1 MYLELLSYEKDHLP
15 KGWKPYY
22 IYNIIENHHEIGR
35 IVLREGTCQERYFDG
50 HIGYTIEE
58 EYRGHHYSREA
69 CLLLFD
75 KAKEIGLTQLIIT
88 CSPENI
94 ASRRIIE
101 SLPSEFIEEKEIPT
115 SLRKDFDDNER
126 VKRIYQITL

>member
-22 IYNIIENHHEIGR
+22 IYNIIENRHEIGR

>member
-1 MYLELLSYEKDHLP
+1 MYLELLSYEKDHLQ

-22 IYNIIENHHEIGR
+22 IYNIIENHHEVGR

-69 CLLLFD
+69 CILLFD
-75 KAKEIGLTQLIIT
+75 IAKEKGMTQLMIT

-101 SLPSEFIEEKEIPT
+101 SLPSQFIEEKEIPAA
-115 SLRKDFDDNER
+115 LRKDFDDNER

>member
-101 SLPSEFIEEKEIPT
+101 SLSSEFIEEKEIPT

>member
-22 IYNIIENHHEIGR
+22 IYNIIENHHEVGR

-69 CLLLFD
+69 CILLFD
-75 KAKEIGLTQLIIT
+75 IAKEKGMTQLMIT

-101 SLPSEFIEEKEIPT
+101 SLPSQFIEEKEIPAA
-115 SLRKDFDDNER
+115 LRKDFDDNER